1 MKHLKSHLGV
11 ALPGLFLGIF
21 LVLLC
26 SGHAMAIE
34 EPKYQVT
41 QVDGAFEVRTY
52 AQILI
57 AETFVDGD
65 MDEASNKGFR
75 LIADYIFGNNQSPNS
90 NASSKIAM
98 TAPVSM
104 EPVPT
109 KIAMTAPVTI
119 EPQSMTTSV
128 QAAKRWRIHFVMPS
142 QYTLANIPKPKN
154 EAVTLKEV
162 PSKHFVVHSYTGFNT
177 LSRVQSKT
185 DEAMEWA
192 SSKSLKVI
200 GTPQLSR
207 YDPPWTLPMFRRNE
221 IMLEIAAP

>member
-1 MKHLKSHLGV
+1 
-11 ALPGLFLGIF
+11 
-21 LVLLC
+21 
-26 SGHAMAIE
+26 
-34 EPKYQVT
+34 
-41 QVDGAFEVRTY
+41 
-52 AQILI
+52 
-57 AETFVDGD
+57 
-65 MDEASNKGFR
+65 
-75 LIADYIFGNNQSPNS
+75 
-90 NASSKIAM
+90 
-98 TAPVSM
+98 
-104 EPVPT
+104 
-109 KIAMTAPVTI
+109 
-119 EPQSMTTSV
+119 
-128 QAAKRWRIHFVMPS
+128 MPS

>member
-1 MKHLKSHLGV
+1 
-11 ALPGLFLGIF
+11 
-21 LVLLC
+21 
-26 SGHAMAIE
+26 
-34 EPKYQVT
+34 
-41 QVDGAFEVRTY
+41 
-52 AQILI
+52 
-57 AETFVDGD
+57 
-65 MDEASNKGFR
+65 
-75 LIADYIFGNNQSPNS
+75 
-90 NASSKIAM
+90 
-98 TAPVSM
+98 
-104 EPVPT
+104 
-109 KIAMTAPVTI
+109 MTAPVTI

>member
-1 MKHLKSHLGV
+1 MKNLKSHLTG
-11 ALPGLFLGIF
+11 ALSGLSFGLFLV
-21 LVLLC
+21 LVC

-41 QVDGAFEVRTY
+41 QVDGPFEVRMY
-52 AQILI
+52 APILI

-104 EPVPT
+104 EPVST
-109 KIAMTAPVTI
+109 KIAMTAPVTV
-119 EPQSMTTSV
+119 EPQSTTSSV
-128 QAAKRWRIHFVMPS
+128 QNAKKWRIHFVMPS
-142 QYTLANIPKPKN
+142 QYTLATIPKPRN

-162 PSKHFVVHSYTGFNT
+162 ASKYFVVHSYTGFNT

-192 SSKSLKVI
+192 NSKSLKII
-200 GTPQLSR
+200 GTAQLSR

-221 IMLEIAAP
+221 IMLEISAP